1 MRRACAVRGVV
12 HDSYHACVAVLY
24 VRSTGPRRRRFFA
37 SHVVSGGSPRMCTCT
52 RYSSVFPAV
61 HVHVHV
67 NLSVMR
73 KLCKTRNTF
82 GFRVN
87 RRKIR
92 KRK

>member
-67 NLSVMR
+67 HVNLSVCASCV
-73 KLCKTRNTF
+73 KPVTRTAL
-82 GFRVN
+82 GLTDV
-87 RRKIR
+87 K
-92 KRK
+92 